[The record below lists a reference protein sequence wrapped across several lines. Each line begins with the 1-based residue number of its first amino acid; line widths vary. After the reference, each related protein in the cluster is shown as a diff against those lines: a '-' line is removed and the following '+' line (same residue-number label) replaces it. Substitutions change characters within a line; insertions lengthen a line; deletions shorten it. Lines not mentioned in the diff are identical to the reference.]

1 VKPGSYLA
9 AAFVSSLLAHSA
21 TVRADPRVGE
31 LAYEWPADLD
41 GCPDEAALRLAVI
54 GRLRRDP
61 FVRSAQRK
69 ILVRITRSNGSLVA
83 VVSVEEAGESRGQ
96 RRIETRAGCA
106 ELASAAALAVSIAV
120 DPVAGMGDPNDIE
133 ETKPEPAPV
142 PKAKSGPP
150 PPGVKLALP
159 PIAREAQY
167 EPFVRVA
174 ARGWA
179 GAVPSLGAGP
189 SLGVGFRRGAWSV
202 ALDALAVFPEKQ
214 SVAGTTRAITV
225 GLFAAQ
231 LSPCIH
237 AANFRGCALL
247 TSGALFAQ
255 GRGVAQPRS
264 EWSWHATAGMGT
276 GYSFFA
282 GKFSFTPL
290 VEVALRLETAQLSI
304 SDQLVWT
311 TPRALAA
318 FGVELGYSLG
328 P

>member
-1 VKPGSYLA
+1 VKRGAYLTA
-9 AAFVSSLLAHSA
+9 ALASLLLAHA
-21 TVRADPRVGE
+21 GAVRAEPRLAE

-41 GCPDEAALRLAVI
+41 GCPDEAALRVAVV

-61 FVRSAQRK
+61 FVRSAQRR

-120 DPVAGMGDPNDIE
+120 DPVAGMGDPNDLE
-133 ETKPEPAPV
+133 DAKPEPDPAPK
-142 PKAKSGPP
+142 PKPKPP
-150 PPGVKLALP
+150 PDVKLALP
-159 PIAREAQY
+159 PAAREAQN

-237 AANFRGCALL
+237 AANFRGCVLL

-282 GKFSFTPL
+282 GRFSFTPL